1 MPKQDTPETK
11 HDDATVKLTLD
22 LIEDAAETGLKKIFS
37 EHIVQLVDKNRY
49 TIFALLALILSAE
62 MCGSGVN
69 HVKAAAEKVSAF
81 SSGYDSGKMK
91 ALSDVKA
98 CLMTDMPVDPTTC
111 IATVGN
117 APDAEQNFLNT
128 FKEILEQ

>member
-62 MCGSGVN
+62 MC
-69 HVKAAAEKVSAF
+69 AAEKVSAF